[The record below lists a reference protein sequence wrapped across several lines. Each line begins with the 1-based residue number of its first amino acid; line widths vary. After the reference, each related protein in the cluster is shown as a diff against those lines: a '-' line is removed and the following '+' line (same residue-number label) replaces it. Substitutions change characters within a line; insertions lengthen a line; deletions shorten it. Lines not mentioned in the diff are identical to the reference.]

1 MKKLKQ
7 ISEQIKENIT
17 QFIED
22 AEKSESVFQKSISDM
37 KQQIQKAKKLVATAI
52 ADEQKLKRAYREAID
67 AANRCEN
74 RVNILLQNNDDQE
87 ANELQQQSKKYLQ
100 LAHDLEQRILAQ
112 ETVVAQLKTD
122 LLEVYHRCNNTSNQ
136 VETLIQDQKHA
147 KTRAEFYKVLAEL
160 EGIELDIDINQVVQK
175 AEEIAKKAETEAKM
189 WEQRNQ
195 RNILPTETTQ
205 EDFNVDEALAAL
217 KKDVLGSSQND

>member
-22 AEKSESVFQKSISDM
+22 AEMSESVLEKSIADM
-37 KQQIQKAKKLVATAI
+37 KQQIQMAKKLVATAI

-175 AEEIAKKAETEAKM
+175 AEEMAKKAESEARM

-205 EDFNVDEALAAL
+205 NDFNVDEALAVL
-217 KKDVLGSSQND
+217 KKDILGSSQND

>member
-1 MKKLKQ
+1 MKRLKQ
-7 ISEQIKENIT
+7 ITEQIKENIT

-22 AEKSESVFQKSISDM
+22 AEMSEPVLEKTIEDM

-74 RVNILLQNNDDQE
+74 RVDILLQNNDDQE

-100 LAHDLEQRILAQ
+100 LAHDFEQRILAQ

-160 EGIELDIDINQVVQK
+160 EGIELDIDVNQVVQK
-175 AEEIAKKAETEAKM
+175 AEKIAKKAESEAKM

-205 EDFNVDEALAAL
+205 EDFNVDEALAVL
-217 KKDVLGSSQND
+217 KKDILGNSQND

>member
-22 AEKSESVFQKSISDM
+22 VEMSESVLEKSIEDM

-122 LLEVYHRCNNTSNQ
+122 LLEVYHRFNNTSNE
-136 VETLIQDQKHA
+136 VGTLIQDQEHA

-160 EGIELDIDINQVVQK
+160 EGIELDIDINQVIQK
-175 AEEIAKKAETEAKM
+175 AKKMVKKAESEAKM

-205 EDFNVDEALAAL
+205 EDFNVDEALANL
-217 KKDVLGSSQND
+217 KKDILGSRQND

>member
-22 AEKSESVFQKSISDM
+22 AEMSEPVLEKTIEDM

-74 RVNILLQNNDDQE
+74 RVDILLQNNDDQE

-175 AEEIAKKAETEAKM
+175 AEKIAKKAESEAKM

-205 EDFNVDEALAAL
+205 EDFNVDEALAVL
-217 KKDVLGSSQND
+217 KKDILGSSQND